1 MPQDVPSD
9 PPKIRHQAVAVDAS
23 RFDAS
28 SLHKAV
34 SVLCAAVLLVSR
46 GVHHYKS
53 TRLAPFDLRRRRIKL

>member
-46 GVHHYKS
+46 GVPTSLHV
-53 TRLAPFDLRRRRIKL
+53 